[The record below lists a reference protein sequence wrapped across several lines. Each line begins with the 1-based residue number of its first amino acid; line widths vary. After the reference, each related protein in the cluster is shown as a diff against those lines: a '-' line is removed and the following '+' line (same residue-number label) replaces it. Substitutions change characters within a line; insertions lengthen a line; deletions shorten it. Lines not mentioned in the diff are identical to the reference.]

1 MNCRN
6 PSIIEDKNY
15 KKIINFIYYSIR
27 YFRERIEYEK
37 GGFKSC
43 DSYQDMDFGFLLF
56 LVQSLLKNPGRWDFS
71 WHKMGKARILKPGTK
86 KFEID
91 DGKAIRTMG

>member
-15 KKIINFIYYSIR
+15 KKIINSIYYSIR
-27 YFRERIEYEK
+27 NSRERIEYEK

-43 DSYQDMDFGFLLF
+43 DPYQDVDFGFLLF
-56 LVQSLLKNPGRWDFS
+56 PVQSLLKNPDRWD
-71 WHKMGKARILKPGTK
+71 L
-86 KFEID
+86 
-91 DGKAIRTMG
+91 